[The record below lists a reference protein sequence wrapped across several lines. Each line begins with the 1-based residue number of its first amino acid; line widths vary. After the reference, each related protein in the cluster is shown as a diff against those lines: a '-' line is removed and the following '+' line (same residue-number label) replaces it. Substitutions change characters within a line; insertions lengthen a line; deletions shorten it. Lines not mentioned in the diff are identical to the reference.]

1 MLTDNTV
8 LLAAV
13 GIALAVLVLVQFFL
27 AARHDHVV
35 SAQGSVASLESLD
48 EQIRTKRDTL
58 TDIDEEI
65 RKRREQMEN
74 LADLEAK
81 IDAMTRQR
89 DELLAEWENREQ
101 LRKEVREIRKET
113 ENAWSEHQT
122 ATSEL
127 AEAREELKAVQDR
140 LKHADNLDA
149 RIADLEDRRATLQD
163 EVDSLR
169 DEAEKLRRAQEEIAR
184 LEERRRALETEIAE
198 AEGRLQAKSGELEEV
213 RHSLGR
219 ERDQLDDLRAERQ
232 NVQTQLVTAQE
243 KLEEKKKEID
253 ALDSERG
260 TLEARLD
267 RIRQQI
273 EEAKVARDAAAAA
286 AAGGEDAQPSS
297 DPLEELK
304 TQPPVLANL
313 ITRPVWSPAD
323 EAEAL
328 KRVAQRFEAEGLEY
342 HPRTQRAF
350 HTAMKVNETTQ
361 MTVLAGISGTGKS
374 QLPRQYAAGMGIG
387 FLQVP
392 VQPRWDS
399 PQDLMGFYNYIESR
413 FRPTDMARA
422 LWQLDMHNNPENAVE
437 DRMMMVLLDEM
448 NLARVEYYFSDF
460 LSRLESRPP
469 FDRVGEADQRKDAEI
484 ELEIPMPP
492 GDPTPRVFPGYNL
505 LFAGTMNEDES
516 TQSLSDKVVDRANL
530 MRFAAPKR
538 PRGTERQGSAP
549 QAVALEFSRWRNWV
563 RPTSLAE
570 REQRVTDA
578 VARMSDLM
586 QGLGRPFGHRLG
598 LAILAYVANYPDVEG
613 VDPMNDALADQV
625 EMRLLP
631 KLRGVELDVGETDAK
646 FDELRRF
653 VESELRD
660 ETLAE
665 AIGDAV
671 EAARNGGT
679 GQFVWTGVTR

>member
-8 LLAAV
+8 LLAAL
-13 GIALAVLVLVQFFL
+13 GIALTVLVLVQFFL

-35 SAQGSVASLESLD
+35 SAQGRIASLEALD
-48 EQIRTKRDTL
+48 EQIRTKTATL
-58 TDIDEEI
+58 SDIDEEI

-74 LADLEAK
+74 VAENEAR
-81 IDAMTRQR
+81 IDALTRQR
-89 DELLAEWENREQ
+89 DELLAEWESLGERRE
-101 LRKEVREIRKET
+101 EVRRIREET
-113 ENAWSEHQT
+113 ERAWSEHQT
-122 ATSEL
+122 ATSDL
-127 AEAREELKAVQDR
+127 AEAREELEAVRGR
-140 LKHADNLDA
+140 LERAEELVGQIE
-149 RIADLEDRRATLQD
+149 RLEERRTALQD
-163 EVDSLR
+163 EVRGLEE
-169 DEAEKLRRAQEEIAR
+169 EAEKLRRAREAIVR
-184 LEERRRALETEIAE
+184 LEERRRALATEIAE
-198 AEGRLQAKSGELEEV
+198 AEGRLHAKSGELEEV
-213 RHSLGR
+213 REALGR
-219 ERDQLDDLRAERQ
+219 ERGQLDDLRAERQ
-232 NVQTQLVTAQE
+232 KVQTQLITAEE
-243 KLEEKKKEID
+243 KLDEKRKEIETLD
-253 ALDSERG
+253 AERG

-273 EEAKVARDAAAAA
+273 EDAKQERDKVVAT
-286 AAGGEDAQPSS
+286 GGANGPPSR

-304 TQPPVLANL
+304 TKPPVLANL
-313 ITRPVWSPAD
+313 ITRAVWSPED
-323 EAEAL
+323 EGEAL

-413 FRPTDMARA
+413 FRPTDMARS
-422 LWQLDMHNNPENAVE
+422 LWQLDVHNNPEGAVE
-437 DRMMMVLLDEM
+437 DRMMMILLDEM

-460 LSRLESRPP
+460 LSRLESRPA
-469 FDRVGEADQRKDAEI
+469 FDWVADASQRKDAEI

-492 GDPTPRVFPGYNL
+492 GEPTPRVFPGYNL

-538 PRGTERQGSAP
+538 LRKGERHGTAP
-549 QAVALEFSRWRNWV
+549 DEVALEFSRWRKWV
-563 RPTSLAE
+563 RPASLVE
-570 REQRVTDA
+570 REQRVADA
-578 VARMSDLM
+578 LTRMSDLM

-598 LAILAYVANYPDVEG
+598 LAIMAYVANYPDVEG
-613 VDPMNDALADQV
+613 ADPVTDALADQV

-631 KLRGVELDVGETDAK
+631 KLRGVELDVGEAEAR
-646 FDELRRF
+646 FDDLRRF
-653 VESELRD
+653 VESDLRD
-660 ETLAE
+660 EALAE

-671 EAARNGGT
+671 EAARSGT